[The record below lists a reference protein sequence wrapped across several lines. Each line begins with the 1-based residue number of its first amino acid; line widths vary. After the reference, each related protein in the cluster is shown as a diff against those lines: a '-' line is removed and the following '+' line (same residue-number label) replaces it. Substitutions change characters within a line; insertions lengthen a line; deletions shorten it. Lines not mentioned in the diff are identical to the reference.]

1 MNVKKSESP
10 LTVAAMGYW
19 LLRMLPVVLLYKL
32 SRGSGAAVVAPA
44 GGLDKIKKS
53 VLQAAGVH
61 GLFEQFHPG
70 LQGYDKRIESPDVAG
85 KAIFRSALLRS
96 EGPEDPVPDDQ
107 YTTMVPVEVGKV
119 DPMMHAVMGGG
130 IEDEFQ
136 RGGQTLNGL
145 CMYPELIDEA
155 DGLHHEHDDGMKA
168 CDGHPAP
175 EKKGS
180 CQIACPGL
188 PQGGCKIIAT
198 G

>member
-70 LQGYDKRIESPDVAG
+70 LQGHDKWIERPDVAG
-85 KAIFRSALLRS
+85 EAIFRSTLLRGKS
-96 EGPEDPVPDDQ
+96 PEEAVPDDQ
-107 YTTMVPVEVGKV
+107 YASMVPVQVG
-119 DPMMHAVMGGG
+119 
-130 IEDEFQ
+130 
-136 RGGQTLNGL
+136 
-145 CMYPELIDEA
+145 
-155 DGLHHEHDDGMKA
+155 
-168 CDGHPAP
+168 
-175 EKKGS
+175 
-180 CQIACPGL
+180 
-188 PQGGCKIIAT
+188 
-198 G
+198 